1 MGSAPGEERPRDR
14 RPSNADDLAREQWTN
29 RMAWSMMAA
38 VAGHATVFALWPT
51 TERYAYLTDPSG
63 ELPRPEWISL
73 FDAPAASRGADREGG
88 TSSVGPGTGTI
99 ALKGRPEEM
108 PREGDEPI
116 PASKD
121 EEPSV
126 SEDLRA
132 RLRAEASHAPSL
144 ADLRSEG
151 TTDGLRGFPGGA
163 SRSDDSDGGDLP
175 VLRGLSAL
183 DLDRLSAIR
192 PDVALEATSDWVLPL
207 NPSAVLDFMRTR
219 LLSGALDRQA
229 HGSVSVAIWVSA
241 SGSVDWAEIVESSGR
256 PELDEIAL
264 ALFKE
269 VVVFRPARLGGTS
282 VPIAAIFVVTF
293 PWF

>member
-1 MGSAPGEERPRDR
+1 MGSAPGEEQPRDR
-14 RPSNADDLAREQWTN
+14 RTSNADDLAREQWTN

-73 FDAPAASRGADREGG
+73 FDAPAASRGADQEGG
-88 TSSVGPGTGTI
+88 TSSVGRGTGTI
-99 ALKGRPEEM
+99 ALRGRPEEM
-108 PREGDEPI
+108 PGEGNEPI
-116 PASKD
+116 PVSKD
-121 EEPSV
+121 EGPSV

-132 RLRAEASHAPSL
+132 RLRAEASHAPTL
-144 ADLRSEG
+144 ADLRFEG
-151 TTDGLRGFPGGA
+151 TTDGLRGLPGGA
-163 SRSDDSDGGDLP
+163 SRSDDSGGGDLP

-183 DLDRLSAIR
+183 DLERLSAIR
-192 PDVALEATSDWVLPL
+192 PEVALEATTDWLLPL
-207 NPSAVLDFMRTR
+207 NPSALAGFMRTR
-219 LLSGALDRQA
+219 LISGALDQA
-229 HGSVSVAIWVSA
+229 QGSVSVALWVSA
-241 SGSVDWAEIVESSGR
+241 TGSVDWAEIVESSGR

-269 VVVFRPARLGGTS
+269 VIVFRPARLRGTPL
-282 VPIAAIFVVTF
+282 PIAVIFTVNF